1 MEAYFEY
8 GQEAVDY
15 LSKKDKKLAR
25 VIEQVGPIQRA
36 VELDLFTAV
45 VYNIVAQQISAAGL
59 ATVWARMQDKLGT
72 VTPESVFSLAPEE
85 LQQCGMTFRKV
96 EYIQD
101 FARQVVSG
109 EFDLQA
115 LPSMNDEQAIQALS
129 SLRGIGRWTAEMLLL
144 FCLQRPDI
152 FAFDDLGIHRG
163 LRMVYRHK
171 EITRERFEQFRRRF
185 SPYGSVASL
194 YFWAVAGGAI
204 PDLTDPAKVKKIT

>member
-36 VELDLFTAV
+36 VEPDLFTAV

-59 ATVWARMQDKLGT
+59 ATVWARMQEKLGT
-72 VTPESVFSLAPEE
+72 VAPESVFSLAPEE

-115 LPSMNDEQAIQALS
+115 LPSMNDEQAICALS

-144 FCLQRPDI
+144 FCLQRLDI

-171 EITRERFEQFRRRF
+171 EITRARFEQFRRRF

-204 PDLTDPAKVKKIT
+204 PDLTDPAKAKK